1 MSYNEYFNDRYK
13 GLRRKNYSTVCD
25 MIKNYLW
32 QSYDEEL
39 GVIKDLSKFKSAY
52 KLCESAYNDL
62 KEYEYLIEEDLNE
75 INGDYG
81 SPMLSYDDV
90 PGIGSMSDICE
101 MYHKHFEYFDI
112 SILPEE
118 KEILEASKTLSET
131 EKPRIIFK
139 KDHDPEHRK
148 WFVKILDSK
157 IPTKESDKDQFL
169 FDSLNRLFD
178 KLCDSG
184 YVDSDSENENRNVFI
199 YRFSGFNDTYP
210 LGWKILW
217 KGKNIFL
224 AYITRCLLSDK
235 TNDPVGLGDV
245 ASFFQSKSGKPMNL
259 SVKDCPFKDFEKEKN
274 SLNSNF
280 VKAVELLKECGF
292 VNVELTSSR
301 R

>member
-13 GLRRKNYSTVCD
+13 GLRRKSYSTICN

-32 QSYDEEL
+32 ESYDEEM
-39 GVIKDLSKFKSAY
+39 GAIKDLSKFKFAY

-62 KEYEYLIEEDLNE
+62 KEYEDLIEEDLNE

-90 PGIGSMSDICE
+90 PGIDSMSYICE
-101 MYHKHFEYFDI
+101 MYHKYFEYFDI

-118 KEILEASKTLSET
+118 KEIKETSKTVVENDNLH
-131 EKPRIIFK
+131 IIIT
-139 KDHDPEHRK
+139 KDRDPQHRK
-148 WFVKILDSK
+148 WFVKVLDSK
-157 IPTKESDKDQFL
+157 IPQKESDKDQFL
-169 FDSLNRLFD
+169 FDSLNRLFN
-178 KLCDSG
+178 KLCDLG
-184 YVDSDSENENRNVFI
+184 YVNSENENRNVFI
-199 YRFSGFNDTYP
+199 YRFSGFNDAYP
-210 LGWKILW
+210 LEWKIEW

-224 AYITRCLLSDK
+224 AYITRCLISDK
-235 TNDPVGLGDV
+235 ANDPVGLGDV
-245 ASFFQSKSGKPMNL
+245 ASYFLSKSGKPMNL
-259 SVKDCPFKDFEKEKN
+259 SVKNRPFKDFEKEKN
-274 SLNSNF
+274 SLHSDF

>member
-13 GLRRKNYSTVCD
+13 GLRRKSYSTICN

-32 QSYDEEL
+32 ESYDEEM
-39 GVIKDLSKFKSAY
+39 GAIKDLSKFKFAY

-62 KEYEYLIEEDLNE
+62 KEYEDLIEEDLNE

-90 PGIGSMSDICE
+90 PGIGSMSYICE
-101 MYHKHFEYFDI
+101 MYHKYFEYFDI
-112 SILPEE
+112 SILSEE
-118 KEILEASKTLSET
+118 KEIKETSKTVVENDNLQ
-131 EKPRIIFK
+131 IIIT
-139 KDHDPEHRK
+139 KDRDPQHRK
-148 WFVKILDSK
+148 WFVKVLDSK
-157 IPTKESDKDQFL
+157 IPQKESDKDQFL

-178 KLCDSG
+178 KLCDLG
-184 YVDSDSENENRNVFI
+184 YVNSENENRNVFI
-199 YRFSGFNDTYP
+199 YRFSGFNDAYP

-224 AYITRCLLSDK
+224 AYITRCLISDK

-245 ASFFQSKSGKPMNL
+245 ASYFLSKSEKPMNL
-259 SVKDCPFKDFEKEKN
+259 SVKNRPFKDFEKEKN
-274 SLNSNF
+274 SLHSDF